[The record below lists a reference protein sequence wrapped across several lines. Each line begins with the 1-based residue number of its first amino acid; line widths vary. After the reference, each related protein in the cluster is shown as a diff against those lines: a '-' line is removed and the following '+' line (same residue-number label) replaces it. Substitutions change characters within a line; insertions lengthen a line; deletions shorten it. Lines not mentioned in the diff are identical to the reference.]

1 MKIFKSKHKLQKEI
15 LNIKNISFVPT
26 MGGLHKGH
34 MSLIKKSKSFKGK
47 TLVSIFVNPQ
57 QFNDKKDF
65 ISYPRNLKK
74 DLMILKRL
82 NVDLI
87 YLPKLKDV
95 FSFKVKNKIF
105 LDKFSKK
112 LCGKSRRG
120 HFKGVL
126 DVVNRFLEI
135 IKPKYIFLGVKD
147 LQQLYL
153 INMHILKRKINT
165 KIIHCKTI
173 REKNGIACS
182 TRNNNLNRNQFKI
195 ASNAIK
201 YLKNKKKLIKKDL
214 SNFKFL
220 NIKKDLIN
228 IGLTKI
234 DYIELYNL
242 KTFKRP
248 KNKREKFKIF
258 IAFYLN
264 KTRLIDNI

>member
-34 MSLIKKSKSFKGK
+34 ISLIKKSKSFKGK
-47 TLVSIFVNPQ
+47 TLVSIFVNPK
-57 QFNDKKDF
+57 QFNEKKDF
-65 ISYPRNLKK
+65 ITYPRNLKK

-87 YLPKLKDV
+87 YLPNSKDI
-95 FSFKVKNKIF
+95 FSFQVKNKIF

-126 DVVNRFLEI
+126 NIVNRFLEI
-135 IKPKYIFLGVKD
+135 IKPKYIFFGEKD
-147 LQQLYL
+147 FQQLYL

-195 ASNAIK
+195 ASNVIK
-201 YLKNKKKLIKKDL
+201 YLRNKKRLIKKEF

-220 NIKKDLIN
+220 NIKKDLMNLGI
-228 IGLTKI
+228 TKI

-264 KTRLIDNI
+264 KIRLIDNI

>member
-34 MSLIKKSKSFKGK
+34 VSLIKKSKNFKGK
-47 TLVSIFVNPQ
+47 TLVSIFVNSK
-57 QFNDKKDF
+57 QFNEKKDF
-65 ISYPRNLKK
+65 LNYPRNLKK
-74 DLMILKRL
+74 DLIILKRL

-87 YLPKLKDV
+87 YLPNLKDI
-95 FSFKVKNKIF
+95 FSFQVKNKIF

-120 HFKGVL
+120 HFEGVL
-126 DVVNRFLEI
+126 NIVNRFLEI
-135 IKPKYIFLGVKD
+135 IKPKYMFLGIKD
-147 LQQLYL
+147 FQQSYL
-153 INMHILKRKINT
+153 INMHILKRRINT
-165 KIIHCKTI
+165 KVIHCKTI
-173 REKNGIACS
+173 REKNGVACS

-195 ASNAIK
+195 ASNVVK
-201 YLKNKKKLIKKDL
+201 YLKNKKKLIKKEL

-228 IGLTKI
+228 LGVTKI
-234 DYIELYNL
+234 DYIELYNAETL
-242 KTFKRP
+242 KRP

>member
-34 MSLIKKSKSFKGK
+34 ISLIKKSKSFRGK
-47 TLVSIFVNPQ
+47 TLVSIFVNPK
-57 QFNDKKDF
+57 QFNEKKDY
-65 ISYPRNLKK
+65 INYPRNLKR

-87 YLPKLKDV
+87 YLPNFKDI
-95 FSFKVKNKIF
+95 FSFQVKNKVF

-126 DVVNRFLEI
+126 NIVNRFLEI

-147 LQQLYL
+147 FQQSYL
-153 INMHILKRKINT
+153 INMHILNRNINT
-165 KIIHCKTI
+165 KIIHCRTI
-173 REKNGIACS
+173 RETNGVACS
-182 TRNNNLNRNQFKI
+182 TRNNNLNKSQFQI
-195 ASNAIK
+195 ASNVVR
-201 YLKNKKKLIKKDL
+201 YLKNKKKLIKKKL

-220 NIKKDLIN
+220 DIKKDLMDL
-228 IGLTKI
+228 GLTKI
-234 DYIELYNL
+234 DYIELYNSNTL
-242 KTFKRP
+242 KPP
-248 KNKREKFKIF
+248 KSKREKFKIF

>member
-34 MSLIKKSKSFKGK
+34 ISLIKKSKSFKGK
-47 TLVSIFVNPQ
+47 TLVSIFVNPK
-57 QFNDKKDF
+57 QFNEKKDF
-65 ISYPRNLKK
+65 INYPRNLKK

-87 YLPKLKDV
+87 YLPNSKDV
-95 FSFKVKNKIF
+95 FSFQVKNKIF

-126 DVVNRFLEI
+126 NIVNRFLEI
-135 IKPKYIFLGVKD
+135 IKPKYIFLGIKD
-147 LQQLYL
+147 FQQSYL

-195 ASNAIK
+195 ASNVIK
-201 YLKNKKKLIKKDL
+201 YLKNKKKLIKKEL

-220 NIKKDLIN
+220 NIKKDLMN
-228 IGLTKI
+228 LGLTKI
-234 DYIELYNL
+234 DYIELYNS
-242 KTFKRP
+242 KTLKRP

>member
-34 MSLIKKSKSFKGK
+34 VSLIKKSKNFKGK
-47 TLVSIFVNPQ
+47 TLVSIFVNSK
-57 QFNDKKDF
+57 QFNEKKDF
-65 ISYPRNLKK
+65 LNYPRNLKK
-74 DLMILKRL
+74 DLIILKRL

-87 YLPKLKDV
+87 YLPNLKDI
-95 FSFKVKNKIF
+95 FSFQVKNKIF

-120 HFKGVL
+120 HFEAVL
-126 DVVNRFLEI
+126 NIVNRFLEI
-135 IKPKYIFLGVKD
+135 IKPKYMFLGIKD
-147 LQQLYL
+147 FQQSYL
-153 INMHILKRKINT
+153 INMHILKRRINT
-165 KIIHCKTI
+165 KVIHCKTI
-173 REKNGIACS
+173 REKNGVACS

-195 ASNAIK
+195 ASNVFK
-201 YLKNKKKLIKKDL
+201 YLKNKKKLIKKNL

-228 IGLTKI
+228 LGVTKI
-234 DYIELYNL
+234 DYIELYNSETL
-242 KTFKRP
+242 KRP

-264 KTRLIDNI
+264 KNRLIDNI

>member
-26 MGGLHKGH
+26 MGGLHGGH
-34 MSLIKKSKSFKGK
+34 ISLIKKSKNFKGK
-47 TLVSIFVNPQ
+47 TLVSIFVNPK
-57 QFNDKKDF
+57 QFNEKKDF
-65 ISYPRNLKK
+65 INYPRNLKK

-87 YLPKLKDV
+87 YLPNLKDI
-95 FSFKVKNKIF
+95 FSFQVKNKIF

-112 LCGKSRRG
+112 LCGKSRKS
-120 HFKGVL
+120 HFEGVL
-126 DVVNRFLEI
+126 NIVNRFLEI
-135 IKPKYIFLGVKD
+135 IKPRYIFLGIKD
-147 LQQLYL
+147 FQQSHL

-165 KIIHCKTI
+165 KVIYCKTI
-173 REKNGIACS
+173 REKNGVACS

-195 ASNAIK
+195 ASNVVK
-201 YLKNKKKLIKKDL
+201 YLKNKKKLIKKKL

-228 IGLTKI
+228 LGVTKI
-234 DYIELYNL
+234 DYIELYNS
-242 KTFKRP
+242 KTLKRP

-264 KTRLIDNI
+264 KNRLIDNI

>member
-34 MSLIKKSKSFKGK
+34 VSLIKKSKNFKGK
-47 TLVSIFVNPQ
+47 TLVSIFVNSK
-57 QFNDKKDF
+57 QFNEKKDF
-65 ISYPRNLKK
+65 LNYPRNLKK
-74 DLMILKRL
+74 DLIILKRL

-87 YLPKLKDV
+87 YLPNLKDI
-95 FSFKVKNKIF
+95 FSFQVKNKIF

-120 HFKGVL
+120 HFEAVL
-126 DVVNRFLEI
+126 NIVNRFLEI
-135 IKPKYIFLGVKD
+135 IKPKYMFLGIKD
-147 LQQLYL
+147 FQQSYL
-153 INMHILKRKINT
+153 INMHILKRRINT
-165 KIIHCKTI
+165 KVIHCKTI
-173 REKNGIACS
+173 REKNGVACS

-195 ASNAIK
+195 ASNVVK
-201 YLKNKKKLIKKDL
+201 YLKNKKKLIKKNL

-228 IGLTKI
+228 LGVTKI
-234 DYIELYNL
+234 DYIELYNSETL
-242 KTFKRP
+242 KRP

-264 KTRLIDNI
+264 KNRLIDNI